1 MHAALEVNM
10 PNYATFMVTAAEIVG
25 TISELGS

>member
-10 PNYATFMVTAAEIVG
+10 PNYATVIVTAAEIVG
-25 TISELGS
+25 TISELAP